1 MIVVRTIAELRAAV
15 NPVRSAGSTIG
26 LVPTMG
32 YLHDGHG
39 SLMARSVSEC
49 DGTVAT
55 IFVNPLQFGVGED
68 LDAYP
73 RDLDGDTRR
82 AEAAGVDWL
91 FVPSVG
97 EMYPEPVLT
106 TVSVAKVSQG
116 LEGASRPTHFD
127 GVSTVV
133 TKLFNI
139 VGACRAYF
147 GEKDYQQLAV
157 VRRMVADLSM
167 AVEVVGCP
175 TVREPDGLAKSS
187 RNVYLGDAEREA
199 APVLHRA
206 LRTGASMIAAGET
219 DPAVVEV
226 AMAAEVATQ
235 SLGALDYLA
244 VVDSATLQPLEVCG
258 PTSRL
263 LGAIRFGRARLI
275 DNVGVPT
282 TGGSRV

>member
-15 NPVRSAGSTIG
+15 DPVRAAGSTIG

-32 YLHDGHG
+32 YLHGGHE

-167 AVEVVGCP
+167 AVEVIGCP